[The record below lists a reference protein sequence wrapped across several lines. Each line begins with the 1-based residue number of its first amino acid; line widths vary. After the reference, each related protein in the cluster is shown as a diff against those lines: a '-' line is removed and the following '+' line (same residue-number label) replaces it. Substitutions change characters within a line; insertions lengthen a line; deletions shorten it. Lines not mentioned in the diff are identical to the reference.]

1 MCKDKDRQPSRGIVD
16 TTDTSLCINPISYP
30 ISKIEN
36 QSGIPRKLLQL
47 TTWWIDKQLI
57 WEEGLVIVIKYS
69 MKAPWLQRISAGVS
83 WFSEGQASK
92 AQDCE
97 NTEARGHHQP
107 APTITSALYNF
118 RKTYQIYTLCP
129 FPRLL
134 QGQLQPPPPDTARCR
149 FKQNAKRKAPA
160 GAPCVAGLSFYDW
173 DAVAMMLPK
182 LYWSNLAF
190 LGRTYVFILQSREEA
205 SKVDDD
211 KNLCF
216 LLCFKALTDIINSNW
231 RQN

>member
-47 TTWWIDKQLI
+47 TTCWSYNQLI
-57 WEEGLVIVIKYS
+57 RGEGLVIVIKYP
-69 MKAPWLQRISAGVS
+69 MKAPWLQRISARVP
-83 WFSEGQASK
+83 WFSEGQTGK

-97 NTEARGHHQP
+97 NTEASGHHQP

-134 QGQLQPPPPDTARCR
+134 QGQIQPAPPGKARCR
-149 FKQNAKRKAPA
+149 RMFLNQTKCEKKSNNSS
-160 GAPCVAGLSFYDW
+160 GAMCSGLSFYYW
-173 DAVAMMLPK
+173 DAMAMAMMLPK

-190 LGRTYVFILQSREEA
+190 LERTYVFILQRRSFQ
-205 SKVDDD
+205 S
-211 KNLCF
+211 
-216 LLCFKALTDIINSNW
+216 W
-231 RQN
+231 WW

>member
-1 MCKDKDRQPSRGIVD
+1 M
-16 TTDTSLCINPISYP
+16 IS
-30 ISKIEN
+30 
-36 QSGIPRKLLQL
+36 G
-47 TTWWIDKQLI
+47 
-57 WEEGLVIVIKYS
+57 EGLVIVIKYS
-69 MKAPWLQRISAGVS
+69 MKAPWLERISAGVS
-83 WFSEGQASK
+83 WFSEGQPGK

-97 NTEARGHHQP
+97 NTEAWGHHQP
-107 APTITSALYNF
+107 APTITSVLYNF
-118 RKTYQIYTLCP
+118 RKNISNIHSLSFSQIVTGSNTTCTSRYSQMS
-129 FPRLL
+129 RH
-134 QGQLQPPPPDTARCR
+134 R
-149 FKQNAKRKAPA
+149 FLFQTKCEKKSNSS
-160 GAPCVAGLSFYDW
+160 GAMCSGLSFYYW

-216 LLCFKALTDIINSNW
+216 LLCFKALTDIINWNW